1 MDKKI
6 LIGVVALIV
15 LLIASYYVIHPSTA
29 TVQANGNP
37 IEKKVSSLIN
47 QQKVNKSEN
56 KGEKEM
62 KEIYLAG
69 GCFWGLEEYF
79 SRINGVEDAVSGYA
93 NGKVETTNYQL
104 IHDTDHAET
113 VKITYD
119 AKVVSLREIL
129 LYYFRVIDP
138 LSVNKQGND
147 VGRQYRTG
155 IYYQNDEDKEIVEQ
169 VVAEKE
175 EQLGKKVA
183 IERENLRNFV
193 VAEDYHQDYLK
204 KHPNGYCHIDV
215 NKAND
220 PVIDP
225 LSVNKQG
232 NDVGRQYRTGIY
244 YQNDDDKEII
254 EQVVAEKKNN

>member
-6 LIGVVALIV
+6 LIGVVTLIV
-15 LLIASYYVIHPSTA
+15 LLIASYYFVYSSSSTNPG
-29 TVQANGNP
+29 NGNP
-37 IEKKVSSLIN
+37 IEKKVSSIIN

-56 KGEKEM
+56 KGEKEL
-62 KEIYLAG
+62 KEVYLAG

-155 IYYQNDEDKEIVEQ
+155 IYYQNDDDKEIIEQ

-175 EQLGKKVA
+175 EQLGKKGS
-183 IERENLRNFV
+183 
-193 VAEDYHQDYLK
+193 
-204 KHPNGYCHIDV
+204 NG
-215 NKAND
+215 KRK
-220 PVIDP
+220 
-225 LSVNKQG
+225 S
-232 NDVGRQYRTGIY
+232 
-244 YQNDDDKEII
+244 
-254 EQVVAEKKNN
+254 